1 MGLYED
7 SEISLQVLRG
17 LETDIT
23 NELNEIKVC
32 MLTCIVAYCS
42 LSWLFVHES
51 ILISFTVCYVQR
63 SVASSSKRTAIR
75 FSELKRKRYWY
86 PLMVL

>member
-1 MGLYED
+1 MGLHED
-7 SEISLQVLRG
+7 SETSLQVLRG

-32 MLTCIVAYCS
+32 KVTCILAYYS
-42 LSWLFVHES
+42 LSWSVVHE
-51 ILISFTVCYVQR
+51 ISFIVRYVQR

-75 FSELKRKRYWY
+75 FSELKRRRYWY